1 MRARR
6 VEPVR
11 CALVGLG
18 LIGAEHASILAATSM
33 ADLLICCDLDPR
45 AGSRAPA
52 GVSFTSDIDEALGVE
67 GLESI
72 FVCTP
77 EFAHRA
83 VVEKALDR
91 GLAVFCEK
99 PLASTLED
107 ADAMI
112 RMAEVLG
119 GTLVVGHILRFDL
132 RYVAVAEAVQAGRL
146 GRAVHLVARRTS
158 WRDEGRAVRGRTTL
172 PFYLG
177 VHDLDVFRWL
187 AGDVDRVF
195 AEAGGAGVVGEG
207 IPDSV
212 AATVRFVSGAVGLL
226 ELSWGTP
233 RGSGIEWDSR
243 LAFIGTEGS
252 AYVDIVETG
261 VSLFLPGGPSF
272 PDTTYWPKAYG
283 EPFGILRFEDERFLE
298 LVRHERTWPLS
309 LDDARSAVAA
319 AVALDR
325 SVVEGRP
332 VSLSEVNG

>member
-1 MRARR
+1 M
-6 VEPVR
+6 EPVR

-18 LIGAEHASILAATSM
+18 VIGTEHASILAATAM
-33 ADLLICCDLDPR
+33 ADLLVCCDLDLG
-45 AGSRAPA
+45 AQSRVPA
-52 GVSFTSDIDEALGVE
+52 GASFTSDIDEALGVE
-67 GLESI
+67 ELEAVL
-72 FVCTP
+72 VCTP

-83 VVEKALDR
+83 VVEAALDR

-112 RMAEVLG
+112 RMAEMRG
-119 GTLVVGHILRFDL
+119 GMLVVGHILRFDL
-132 RYVAVAEAVQAGRL
+132 RYLAVAEAVQAGRL

-158 WRDEGRAVRGRTTL
+158 WLDEGVAVRGRTTL
-172 PFYLG
+172 PLYVG

-195 AEAGGAGVVGEG
+195 GEAGGAGVVGDG

-212 AATVRFVSGAVGLL
+212 VATVKFVSGAVGLL

-252 AYVDIVETG
+252 AYVDIMETG
-261 VSLFLPGGPSF
+261 VSLFTPDGPSF
-272 PDTTYWPKAYG
+272 PDTTYWPTTYG

-298 LVRHERTWPLS
+298 LVRHERPWPLS
-309 LDDARSAVAA
+309 LDDARAAVAM

-325 SVVEGRP
+325 SVSEGRP
-332 VSLSEVNG
+332 VTLSEVNG